1 MFKDIEKERM
11 FAKLLANHTLFLPVP
26 ILQTIYPQ
34 PICFNQKPSHLS
46 EQAGKIKLFSPAIFH
61 YEYI

>member
-1 MFKDIEKERM
+1 MLKDIEKERM

-34 PICFNQKPSHLS
+34 PIYLYQKPSHRS
-46 EQAGKIKLFSPAIFH
+46 EQVRKIKLFSPAIVH